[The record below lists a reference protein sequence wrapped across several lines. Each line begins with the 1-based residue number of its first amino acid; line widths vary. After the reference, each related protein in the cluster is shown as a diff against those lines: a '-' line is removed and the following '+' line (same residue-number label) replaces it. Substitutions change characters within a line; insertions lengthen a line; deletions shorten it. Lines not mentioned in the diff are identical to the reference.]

1 MILNLV
7 LFFAVHVLW
16 PQGLHGRFDA
26 VSASIAL
33 FRLEVGVVPLL
44 LRCAVLG
51 LALSTALAR

>member
-33 FRLEVGVVPLL
+33 FRLEVGVIPLL
-44 LRCAVLG
+44 LGCAVLG